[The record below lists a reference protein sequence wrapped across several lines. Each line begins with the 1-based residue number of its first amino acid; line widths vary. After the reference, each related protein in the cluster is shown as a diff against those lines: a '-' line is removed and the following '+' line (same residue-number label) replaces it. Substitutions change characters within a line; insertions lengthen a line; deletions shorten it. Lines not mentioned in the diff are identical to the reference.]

1 MRENYLFVDW
11 QCYID
16 RQSIS
21 GYGMQKRDA
30 QVEGR
35 NRMQKQ
41 SAETECKDQY
51 RQSEGMSGMDRDFL
65 LVQKMRMGD
74 EKAIEI
80 FVEKY
85 YPRILSYC
93 QVHIGDHG
101 YAEDMTQ
108 ETFERFFRSLKQ
120 YRHYG
125 KAANYLYVIAANT
138 CHDYHRKHKEIAT
151 ETMPEQADTRADNA
165 EERLD
170 VQMAFKR
177 LPEEVREVAVLYF
190 LQEQKQKDIAVML
203 GIGLPLVKYRIR
215 RARELLAGYLGDG
228 G

>member
-11 QCYID
+11 QRYID

-41 SAETECKDQY
+41 NAETECKDQY

-215 RARELLAGYLGDG
+215 RARELLARYLGDG
-228 G
+228 E

>member
-11 QCYID
+11 QRYID

-41 SAETECKDQY
+41 NAETECKDQY

-74 EKAIEI
+74 EKASEI

-215 RARELLAGYLGDG
+215 RARELLAGYLGEG

>member
-11 QCYID
+11 QRYID

>member
-11 QCYID
+11 QRYID

-41 SAETECKDQY
+41 NAETECKDQY

-138 CHDYHRKHKEIAT
+138 CHDYHRKHKEIVT

-177 LPEEVREVAVLYF
+177 LPEEMREVAVLYF

>member
-11 QCYID
+11 QRYID

-41 SAETECKDQY
+41 NAETECKDQY

-65 LVQKMRMGD
+65 LVQKIRMGD

-93 QVHIGDHG
+93 QVHIGDLG

-138 CHDYHRKHKEIAT
+138 CNDYHRKHKEIAT

-177 LPEEVREVAVLYF
+177 LPEEMREVAVLYF

>member
-11 QCYID
+11 QRYID

-35 NRMQKQ
+35 NRMQEQ
-41 SAETECKDQY
+41 NAETECKDQY

-215 RARELLAGYLGDG
+215 RARELLARYLGDG
-228 G
+228 E

>member
-11 QCYID
+11 QRYID

-41 SAETECKDQY
+41 NAETECKDQY